1 MSHVQGAA
9 PGWYPDPG
17 GAGQRYYD
25 GYGWTAHVAPPAAL
39 WKGARYGRPP
49 AGPGSLANP
58 GNRLLA
64 RLLDWLVFL
73 PVVIVVVAIAIAIV
87 APHAGPIFPKTSS
100 DPNVSTPTPG
110 FIWLYL
116 AGFVAVLVVNALFVV
131 YEAVATARYGRT
143 LGKRWMKIRPVTL
156 DGHPLGDG
164 RSWGRALLVWAA
176 NLIGWIGLL
185 DSLWCLWDGDS
196 QCVHDKIAA
205 TLVVND

>member
-1 MSHVQGAA
+1 M
-9 PGWYPDPG
+9 
-17 GAGQRYYD
+17 
-25 GYGWTAHVAPPAAL
+25 
-39 WKGARYGRPP
+39 
-49 AGPGSLANP
+49 
-58 GNRLLA
+58 
-64 RLLDWLVFL
+64 
-73 PVVIVVVAIAIAIV
+73 
-87 APHAGPIFPKTSS
+87 GPIFPKTSS

-164 RSWGRALLVWAA
+164 RSWGRGLLVWAA